1 MNDRIHE
8 LAAKAFV
15 ETKFDIDTMPF
26 RVFTDAFAELIVK
39 ECMRMC
45 EVTEHGFDTHHA
57 TKEGN
62 GAAAAKACIA
72 EWFDIE

>member
-1 MNDRIHE
+1 MNEKIRKLAEQSGLSWAMQADHDRLNMQE
-8 LAAKAFV
+8 FAKA
-15 ETKFDIDTMPF
+15 I
-26 RVFTDAFAELIVK
+26 IK

-62 GAAAAKACIA
+62 GAAAVKACIA